1 MKELCVKL
9 SGIGALLICI
19 PVIYRISQGDLF
31 NPASFFLWSL
41 LSLVCVVVLVRAK
54 KGGYMLMAG
63 YALSDLS
70 IGICAYL
77 KNGKAN
83 VGAFE
88 WFIVVLTVLCAAI
101 YIHCEIKKNF
111 TLSVVVNGI
120 ACMVA
125 GIPLAADSFRE
136 PHKVS
141 FSIITL
147 YMIVSGLGYY
157 GERNF
162 NGKFIPGLSIIYWL
176 VIVAGVLI
184 ARS

>member
-41 LSLVCVVVLVRAK
+41 LSMVCTVVLVRAK
-54 KGGYMLMAG
+54 KGGYAMMAG
-63 YALSDLS
+63 YVLSDLS

-77 KNGKAN
+77 KNGKAS

-88 WFIVVLTVLCAAI
+88 WFIVVLTALCAAI
-101 YIHCEIKKNF
+101 YVSCEMKKSF

-125 GIPLAADSFRE
+125 GIPLVVDSFRE
-136 PHKVS
+136 PYKVS
-141 FSIITL
+141 FSIVAL
-147 YMIVSGLGYY
+147 YMIVSSLGYY

-176 VIVAGVLI
+176 VIVVGVLI